1 MPQQPR
7 SSSKKKPAKAGK
19 KPARVA
25 KPSTL
30 PTRPRPE
37 LKTSAKPRPVETR
50 LTGLEDQIAALRI
63 VGRRRTAVAEG
74 GRRASALAAGPRPMA
89 PQALSD
95 AQILA
100 GVIEV
105 VRELTDERP
114 VTPERRLGDLGVPK
128 EPLARRLNAKFFG
141 GVDVLAAEQFN
152 DGQTVGT
159 VAYIVAIT
167 LEGQ

>member
-1 MPQQPR
+1 
-7 SSSKKKPAKAGK
+7 
-19 KPARVA
+19 
-25 KPSTL
+25 
-30 PTRPRPE
+30 
-37 LKTSAKPRPVETR
+37 
-50 LTGLEDQIAALRI
+50 
-63 VGRRRTAVAEG
+63 
-74 GRRASALAAGPRPMA
+74 MA